1 MGDALTRAVPLA
13 LILVGGHLSVEGQQ
27 ACSTDWRLS
36 ETLRIGSLDG
46 EDALA
51 SVNDLAVS
59 PSGDIY
65 VTQQWA
71 GSVTVFS
78 SDGRLARTIGR
89 SGEGPGEF
97 NPSPITLSFVG
108 DTLWVGD
115 WSRAQAFGP
124 LGQPLDFAR
133 FQVYVPEEASQYW
146 ADSPLRDGS
155 FWSRRSTRINSR
167 HVPDGPGTGLRA
179 IRRFSPEGEVLDTI
193 AMLDGRDRYVEYGPD
208 EFTKH
213 PLWKLLPDTWLIGW
227 RDMLAADR
235 SSIVLLGDVREEPGS
250 ASFDLLRIGI
260 WGDTLLMRS
269 VPYEPRPFSR
279 ALEAWWRDEFGKFMA
294 GDYTRGLSDWGQRTE
309 PDTREAR
316 EKAREGF
323 LAAAIPPASS
333 PGDGWGRR
341 DDLGAARDARA
352 RRTGPLGSLRLRRRA
367 DRPLHRLRGAI
378 IVQPD
383 VPASSDS
390 AGDPKRGLG
399 HDHGRVPRPVHP
411 QVHGFEQL

>member
-1 MGDALTRAVPLA
+1 MRS
-13 LILVGGHLSVEGQQ
+13 HY
-27 ACSTDWRLS
+27 
-36 ETLRIGSLDG
+36 
-46 EDALA
+46 DALA
-51 SVNDLAVS
+51 RCTSNLNS
-59 PSGDIY
+59 R
-65 VTQQWA
+65 
-71 GSVTVFS
+71 

-323 LAAAIPPASS
+323 WLPQYHPPVRRVMAGADETIWVLREMLEPAGPDRWEVYDYDGELIGRFTVSEGRSS
-333 PGDGWGRR
+333 FSPMFPHLRIRQATRNVVWGTTM
-341 DDLGAARDARA
+341 DEF
-352 RRTGPLGSLRLRRRA
+352 
-367 DRPLHRLRGAI
+367 H
-378 IVQPD
+378 
-383 VPASSDS
+383 VPYIH
-390 AGDPKRGLG
+390 KFTVLNNC
-399 HDHGRVPRPVHP
+399 
-411 QVHGFEQL
+411 E